1 MKNTSQDVKR
11 MDDNIESIRNEIQE
25 LEFSKELMSDS
36 EDTQIC

>member
-25 LEFSKELMSDS
+25 LEYIKHMVASGY
-36 EDTQIC
+36 CY